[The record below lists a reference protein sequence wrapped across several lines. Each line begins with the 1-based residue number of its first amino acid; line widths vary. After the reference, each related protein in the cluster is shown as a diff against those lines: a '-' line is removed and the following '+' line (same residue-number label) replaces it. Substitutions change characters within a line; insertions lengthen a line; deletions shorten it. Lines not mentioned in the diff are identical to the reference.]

1 MRNIVYSFLLL
12 ALMAVTG
19 CDKSSNSAASANSS
33 SNSANGSLTRFI
45 TVGNYLYMVDNSS
58 LKTYSIAAPANPVF
72 KASVNVGFAIET
84 IFPYQDKLFIGS
96 SSAMY
101 IYSISNPENPAFV
114 SQVAYFVRGR
124 DPIVAIDSVAYSTVR
139 NVNFPGGV
147 LNVFNIKNI
156 SQPQNVRIHNLQ
168 NPYGLGLK
176 DSALYV
182 CEAEAG
188 LRIFNIKNTYLPAER
203 SLFTNNETY
212 YDVIVQGNMLICYI
226 KGGLS
231 FVDITNLFNPVLI
244 ATVKN

>member
-1 MRNIVYSFLLL
+1 MRIIVYSFLFVT
-12 ALMAVTG
+12 LMIATS
-19 CDKSSNSAASANSS
+19 CTKSSDSAASASSS

-58 LKTYSIAAPANPVF
+58 LKTYSIAAPATPVF
-72 KASVNVGFAIET
+72 KASANVGFAIET

-101 IYSISNPENPAFV
+101 IYSISNPENPTFV

-124 DPIVAIDSVAYSTVR
+124 DPIVAVDSVAYSTVR

-156 SQPQNVRIHNLQ
+156 SQPINVRSVNLQ

-182 CEAEAG
+182 CEAQTG
-188 LRIFNIKNTYLPAER
+188 IRIFNIKNTYQPVER
-203 SLFTNNETY
+203 RLFTNSETY
-212 YDVIVQGNMLICYI
+212 YDVIVQGNMLVCYI
-226 KGGLS
+226 KGGVS
-231 FVDITNLFNPVLI
+231 FIDISNLFSPVLI